1 MVVPSAYITK
11 LKRKVHKCFVMHKR
25 KFVRL
30 GYERKRKQTNSF
42 YITYCTWSY
51 FRTRANDHYWD
62 PPHKRKGILRI
73 IYIRT
78 PETKRRSN
86 RACHDTPTKCQNREL
101 SSWLSSSIS
110 PTHHHHHQHHH
121 PNIFLFE
128 FVICRQ
134 NKIIYHF
141 IGNWQFSFPLA
152 IIYTRNQLLSNNNNN
167 NNFFGIGLHLI

>member
-1 MVVPSAYITK
+1 MISSSRQPKIQNVTGFYLLSHLVCSQIWLKPVTDDGWMVVPSAYITK

-101 SSWLSSSIS
+101 SS
-110 PTHHHHHQHHH
+110 
-121 PNIFLFE
+121 
-128 FVICRQ
+128 
-134 NKIIYHF
+134 
-141 IGNWQFSFPLA
+141 
-152 IIYTRNQLLSNNNNN
+152 
-167 NNFFGIGLHLI
+167 